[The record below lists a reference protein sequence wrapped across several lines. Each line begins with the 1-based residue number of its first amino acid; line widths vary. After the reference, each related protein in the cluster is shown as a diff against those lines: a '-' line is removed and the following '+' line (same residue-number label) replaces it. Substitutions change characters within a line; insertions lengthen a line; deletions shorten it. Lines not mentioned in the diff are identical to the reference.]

1 MEVVKLLDDYIEN
14 LDNAQ
19 NLSSSDLGQLIEE
32 IARVVFDDSEVM
44 ELCLNYYLSY
54 NEYDD
59 FLSDV
64 QKLKAKL
71 KYKRAT
77 IIDENKTTEEHEQ
90 REIEKLRL
98 QVELAKESSA
108 VHNHNINN
116 VENKNIINNTMNI
129 SFEDARKT
137 INDMSSLSENE
148 IEEIQSKINALEE
161 IVNSKES
168 KSKKWSKAKDI
179 IKWVA
184 DKGVDVGIALL
195 PLILKIR

>member
-1 MEVVKLLDDYIEN
+1 MEVVKLLDNYIEK

-19 NLSSSDLGQLIEE
+19 NLFEFDLETLIEK
-32 IARVVFDDSEVM
+32 ITRVVLDKDEVV
-44 ELCLNYYLSY
+44 LLRLNYYNSY
-54 NEYDD
+54 EDEEE
-59 FLSDV
+59 LWSDAE
-64 QKLKAKL
+64 KLKAKL

-77 IIDENKTTEEHEQ
+77 IIDENKATEEHEQ

-137 INDMSSLSENE
+137 INDMSSLPENE
-148 IEEIQSKINALEE
+148 TEEIQNKINAIEE
-161 IVNSKES
+161 IVNSKDS
-168 KSKKWSKAKDI
+168 KSKKWSKAKEI
-179 IKWVA
+179 VKWIA
-184 DKGVDVGIALL
+184 DKGVDVGITLL
-195 PLILKIR
+195 PLLLKMS

>member
-1 MEVVKLLDDYIEN
+1 MEVVKLLDDYIEK

-19 NLSSSDLGQLIEE
+19 NLFEFDLEKLIEK
-32 IARVVFDDSEVM
+32 ITRVVLDKDEVVS
-44 ELCLNYYLSY
+44 LCLNYYNPYEDEEELW
-54 NEYDD
+54 
-59 FLSDV
+59 SDAE
-64 QKLKAKL
+64 KLKAKL

-77 IIDENKTTEEHEQ
+77 IIDENKAMEEHEQ

-137 INDMSSLSENE
+137 INDMSSLPENE
-148 IEEIQSKINALEE
+148 IEEIQNKINAIEE
-161 IVNSKES
+161 IVNSKDS
-168 KSKKWSKAKDI
+168 KSKKWSKAKEI
-179 IKWVA
+179 VKWIA

-195 PLILKIR
+195 PLLLKMS

>member
-1 MEVVKLLDDYIEN
+1 MEVVKLLDDYIEK

-19 NLSSSDLGQLIEE
+19 NLFEFELEKLIEK
-32 IARVVFDDSEVM
+32 ITRVVLDKDEVVS
-44 ELCLNYYLSY
+44 LCLNYYNPYEDEEELW
-54 NEYDD
+54 
-59 FLSDV
+59 SDAE
-64 QKLKAKL
+64 KLKAKL

-137 INDMSSLSENE
+137 INDMSSLPENE
-148 IEEIQSKINALEE
+148 IEEIQNKINAIEE
-161 IVNSKES
+161 IVNSKDS
-168 KSKKWSKAKDI
+168 KSKKWSKAKEI
-179 IKWVA
+179 VKWIA
-184 DKGVDVGIALL
+184 DKGLDV
-195 PLILKIR
+195 

>member
-1 MEVVKLLDDYIEN
+1 MEVVKLLDDYIEK

-32 IARVVFDDSEVM
+32 ITRVVFDDSEVM
-44 ELCLNYYLSY
+44 ELCLNYYSSY

-77 IIDENKTTEEHEQ
+77 IIDKNKTTEEHEQ

>member
-1 MEVVKLLDDYIEN
+1 MEVVKMLDDYIEK
-14 LDNAQ
+14 LDNTQ
-19 NLSSSDLGQLIEE
+19 NLSSPDLGQLIEE
-32 IARVVFDDSEVM
+32 ITRVVFDDSEVM

-137 INDMSSLSENE
+137 INDMSSLPENE

-168 KSKKWSKAKDI
+168 KCKKWSKAKDI

-184 DKGVDVGIALL
+184 DKGVDVGVALL
-195 PLILKIR
+195 PLILKIG

>member
-1 MEVVKLLDDYIEN
+1 MEVVKLLDNYIEK

-19 NLSSSDLGQLIEE
+19 NLFEFDLEKLIEK
-32 IARVVFDDSEVM
+32 ITRVVLDKDEVVL
-44 ELCLNYYLSY
+44 LCLNYYNSY
-54 NEYDD
+54 EDEEE
-59 FLSDV
+59 LWSDAE
-64 QKLKAKL
+64 KLKAKL

-77 IIDENKTTEEHEQ
+77 IIDENKAMEEHEQ

-137 INDMSSLSENE
+137 INDMSSLPENE
-148 IEEIQSKINALEE
+148 IEEIQNKINAIEE
-161 IVNSKES
+161 IVNSKDS
-168 KSKKWSKAKDI
+168 KSKKWSKAKEI
-179 IKWVA
+179 VKWIA
-184 DKGVDVGIALL
+184 DKGVDVGITLL
-195 PLILKIR
+195 PLLLKMS

>member
-1 MEVVKLLDDYIEN
+1 MEVVKLLDDYIEK

-19 NLSSSDLGQLIEE
+19 DLSSSDLGQLIEK
-32 IARVVFDDSEVM
+32 ITRVVLDKDEVV
-44 ELCLNYYLSY
+44 LLRLNYYNSY
-54 NEYDD
+54 EDEEE
-59 FLSDV
+59 LWSDAE
-64 QKLKAKL
+64 KLKAKL

-77 IIDENKTTEEHEQ
+77 IIDENKAMEEHEQ

-137 INDMSSLSENE
+137 INDMSSLPENE
-148 IEEIQSKINALEE
+148 IEEIQNKINAIEE
-161 IVNSKES
+161 IVNSKDS
-168 KSKKWSKAKDI
+168 KSKKWSKAKEI
-179 IKWVA
+179 VKWIA
-184 DKGVDVGIALL
+184 DKGVDVGITLL
-195 PLILKIR
+195 PLLLKMS

>member
-1 MEVVKLLDDYIEN
+1 MEVVKLLDDYIEK

-19 NLSSSDLGQLIEE
+19 NLFEFDLEKLIEK
-32 IARVVFDDSEVM
+32 ITRVVLDKDEVVS
-44 ELCLNYYLSY
+44 LCLNYYNPYEDEEELW
-54 NEYDD
+54 
-59 FLSDV
+59 SDAE
-64 QKLKAKL
+64 KLKAKL

-77 IIDENKTTEEHEQ
+77 IIDENKATEEHEQ

-137 INDMSSLSENE
+137 INDMSSLPENE
-148 IEEIQSKINALEE
+148 IEEIQNKINAIEE
-161 IVNSKES
+161 IVNSKDS
-168 KSKKWSKAKDI
+168 KSKKWSKAKEI
-179 IKWVA
+179 VKWIA
-184 DKGVDVGIALL
+184 DKGVDVGITLL
-195 PLILKIR
+195 PLLLKMS

>member
-1 MEVVKLLDDYIEN
+1 MEVVKLLDDYIEK

-32 IARVVFDDSEVM
+32 ITRVVFDDSEVM

-77 IIDENKTTEEHEQ
+77 IIDENKTTEEHC
-90 REIEKLRL
+90 
-98 QVELAKESSA
+98 
-108 VHNHNINN
+108 
-116 VENKNIINNTMNI
+116 
-129 SFEDARKT
+129 
-137 INDMSSLSENE
+137 
-148 IEEIQSKINALEE
+148 
-161 IVNSKES
+161 
-168 KSKKWSKAKDI
+168 
-179 IKWVA
+179 
-184 DKGVDVGIALL
+184 
-195 PLILKIR
+195 

>member
-1 MEVVKLLDDYIEN
+1 MEVVKLLDNYIEK

-19 NLSSSDLGQLIEE
+19 NLFEFDLETLIEK
-32 IARVVFDDSEVM
+32 ITRVVLDKDEVV
-44 ELCLNYYLSY
+44 LLRLNYYNSY
-54 NEYDD
+54 EDEEE
-59 FLSDV
+59 LWSDAE
-64 QKLKAKL
+64 KLKAKL

-77 IIDENKTTEEHEQ
+77 IIDENKAMEEHEQ

-137 INDMSSLSENE
+137 INDMSSLPENE
-148 IEEIQSKINALEE
+148 TEEIQNKINAIEE
-161 IVNSKES
+161 IVNSKDS
-168 KSKKWSKAKDI
+168 KSKKWSKAKEI
-179 IKWVA
+179 VKWIA
-184 DKGVDVGIALL
+184 DKGVDVGITLL
-195 PLILKIR
+195 PLLLKMS

>member
-19 NLSSSDLGQLIEE
+19 DLSSSDLGQLIEK
-32 IARVVFDDSEVM
+32 ITRVVLDKDEVV
-44 ELCLNYYLSY
+44 LLRLNYYNSY
-54 NEYDD
+54 EDEEE
-59 FLSDV
+59 LWSDAE
-64 QKLKAKL
+64 KLKAKL

-77 IIDENKTTEEHEQ
+77 IIDENKAMEEHEQ

-137 INDMSSLSENE
+137 INDMSSLPENE
-148 IEEIQSKINALEE
+148 IEEIQNKINAIEE
-161 IVNSKES
+161 IVNSKDS
-168 KSKKWSKAKDI
+168 KSKKWTKAKEI
-179 IKWVA
+179 VKWIA
-184 DKGVDVGIALL
+184 DKGVDVGITLL
-195 PLILKIR
+195 PLLLKMS

>member
-1 MEVVKLLDDYIEN
+1 MEVVKLLDDYIEK

-90 REIEKLRL
+90 REIERLRL

-108 VHNHNINN
+108 VHNHNIKN

>member
-1 MEVVKLLDDYIEN
+1 MEVVKLLDDYIEK

-19 NLSSSDLGQLIEE
+19 NLFEFDLEKLIEK
-32 IARVVFDDSEVM
+32 ITRVVLDKDEVV
-44 ELCLNYYLSY
+44 LLRLNYYNSY
-54 NEYDD
+54 EDEEE
-59 FLSDV
+59 LWSDAE
-64 QKLKAKL
+64 KLKAKL

-77 IIDENKTTEEHEQ
+77 IIDENKAMEEHEQ

-137 INDMSSLSENE
+137 INDMSSLPENE
-148 IEEIQSKINALEE
+148 IEEIQNKINAIEE
-161 IVNSKES
+161 IVNSKDS
-168 KSKKWSKAKDI
+168 KSKKWSKAKEI
-179 IKWVA
+179 VKWIA
-184 DKGVDVGIALL
+184 DKGVDVGITLL
-195 PLILKIR
+195 PLLLKMS

>member
-1 MEVVKLLDDYIEN
+1 MEVVKLLDDYIEK

-19 NLSSSDLGQLIEE
+19 NLFEFDLEKLIEK
-32 IARVVFDDSEVM
+32 ITRVVLDKDEVVS
-44 ELCLNYYLSY
+44 LCLNYYNPYEDEEELW
-54 NEYDD
+54 
-59 FLSDV
+59 SDAE
-64 QKLKAKL
+64 KLKAKL

-77 IIDENKTTEEHEQ
+77 IIDENKAMEEHEQ

-137 INDMSSLSENE
+137 INDMSSLPENE
-148 IEEIQSKINALEE
+148 IEEIQNKINAIEE
-161 IVNSKES
+161 IVNSKDS
-168 KSKKWSKAKDI
+168 KSKKWSKAKEI
-179 IKWVA
+179 VKWIA
-184 DKGVDVGIALL
+184 DKGVDVGITLL
-195 PLILKIR
+195 PLLLKMS

>member
-1 MEVVKLLDDYIEN
+1 MEVVKLLDNYIER

-19 NLSSSDLGQLIEE
+19 NLFEFDLEKLIEK
-32 IARVVFDDSEVM
+32 ITRVVLDKDEVV
-44 ELCLNYYLSY
+44 LLRLNYYNSY
-54 NEYDD
+54 EDEEE
-59 FLSDV
+59 LWSDAE
-64 QKLKAKL
+64 KLKAKL

-77 IIDENKTTEEHEQ
+77 IIDENKAMEEHEQ

-137 INDMSSLSENE
+137 INDMSSLPENE
-148 IEEIQSKINALEE
+148 IEEIQNKINAIEE
-161 IVNSKES
+161 IVNSKDS
-168 KSKKWSKAKDI
+168 KSKKWSKAKEI
-179 IKWVA
+179 VKWIA
-184 DKGVDVGIALL
+184 DKGVDVGITLL
-195 PLILKIR
+195 PLLLKMS

>member
-1 MEVVKLLDDYIEN
+1 MEVVKLLDDYIEK

-19 NLSSSDLGQLIEE
+19 NLSSSELGQLIEE
-32 IARVVFDDSEVM
+32 ITRVVFDDSEVM

-54 NEYDD
+54 KEYDD

-148 IEEIQSKINALEE
+148 IEEIQSKINVLEE

>member
-1 MEVVKLLDDYIEN
+1 MEVVKLLDDYIEK

-19 NLSSSDLGQLIEE
+19 DLSSSDLGQLIEK
-32 IARVVFDDSEVM
+32 ITRVVLDKDEVV
-44 ELCLNYYLSY
+44 LLHLNYYNSY
-54 NEYDD
+54 EDEEE
-59 FLSDV
+59 LWSDAE
-64 QKLKAKL
+64 KLKAKL

-77 IIDENKTTEEHEQ
+77 IIDENKAMEEHEQ

-137 INDMSSLSENE
+137 INDMSSLPENE
-148 IEEIQSKINALEE
+148 IEEIQNKINAIEE
-161 IVNSKES
+161 IVNSKDS
-168 KSKKWSKAKDI
+168 KSKKWSKAKEI
-179 IKWVA
+179 VKWIA
-184 DKGVDVGIALL
+184 DKGVDVGITLL
-195 PLILKIR
+195 PLLLKMS

>member
-1 MEVVKLLDDYIEN
+1 MEVVKMLDDYIEK

-19 NLSSSDLGQLIEE
+19 NLSSPDLGQLIEE
-32 IARVVFDDSEVM
+32 ITRVVFDDSEVM

-137 INDMSSLSENE
+137 INDMSSLPENE

-195 PLILKIR
+195 PLILKIG

>member
-1 MEVVKLLDDYIEN
+1 MEVVKLLDDYIEK

-19 NLSSSDLGQLIEE
+19 NLSSSDLGRLIEE
-32 IARVVFDDSEVM
+32 ITRVVFDDSEVM
-44 ELCLNYYLSY
+44 ELCLNYYSSY

>member
-1 MEVVKLLDDYIEN
+1 MEVVKLLDNYIEK

-19 NLSSSDLGQLIEE
+19 NLFEFDLEKLIEK
-32 IARVVFDDSEVM
+32 ITRVVLDKDEVVL
-44 ELCLNYYLSY
+44 LCLNYYNSY
-54 NEYDD
+54 EDEEE
-59 FLSDV
+59 LWSDAE
-64 QKLKAKL
+64 KLKAKL

-77 IIDENKTTEEHEQ
+77 IIDENKAMEEHEQ

-137 INDMSSLSENE
+137 INDMSSLPENE
-148 IEEIQSKINALEE
+148 IEEIQNKINAIEE
-161 IVNSKES
+161 IVNSKDS
-168 KSKKWSKAKDI
+168 KSKKWTKAKEI
-179 IKWVA
+179 VKWIA
-184 DKGVDVGIALL
+184 DKGVDVGITLL
-195 PLILKIR
+195 PLLLKMS

>member
-1 MEVVKLLDDYIEN
+1 
-14 LDNAQ
+14 
-19 NLSSSDLGQLIEE
+19 
-32 IARVVFDDSEVM
+32 
-44 ELCLNYYLSY
+44 
-54 NEYDD
+54 
-59 FLSDV
+59 
-64 QKLKAKL
+64 
-71 KYKRAT
+71 
-77 IIDENKTTEEHEQ
+77 
-90 REIEKLRL
+90 
-98 QVELAKESSA
+98 
-108 VHNHNINN
+108 
-116 VENKNIINNTMNI
+116 MNI